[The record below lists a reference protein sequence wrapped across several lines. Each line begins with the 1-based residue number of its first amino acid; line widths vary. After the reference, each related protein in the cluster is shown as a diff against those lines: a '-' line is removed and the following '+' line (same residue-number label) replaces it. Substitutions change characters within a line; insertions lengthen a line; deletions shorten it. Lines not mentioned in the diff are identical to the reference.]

1 MLRKLYNRLRAR
13 LIKKYRVELI
23 DDITL
28 SQSRQFLVK
37 PITVFVICSLLLIGI
52 VLGTA
57 ALVIYTPTFH
67 VLIPGYINPEE
78 AKQKEAIMAAKIARM
93 DEETRRFE
101 AYISSLK
108 RVAGVGSDSVP
119 VFSQERLDSLRK
131 IEEQVSPPQE
141 ATPPPPANETA
152 IAQTAPATNE
162 QTLTTTS
169 QKIVYLPEERIR
181 AVKMADKPLL
191 LNLFPPLEGEI
202 RRAFSTVDQHY
213 GVDIVAEENS
223 LIKSIAEGYVILSE
237 YSDDTGWVIG
247 VASKEGVIAFY
258 KHNSSLLK
266 RSGEYVRA
274 GEPIAKIGNTG
285 ENSTGPHLHF
295 ELWQNGELL
304 NPVNYIRFNQ

>member
-1 MLRKLYNRLRAR
+1 MLRKLYRRIQAR

-37 PITVFVICSLLLIGI
+37 PITVFVIGSLLLIGI
-52 VLGTA
+52 VVGTA
-57 ALVIYTPTFH
+57 ALVIYTPNFH

-108 RVAGVGSDSVP
+108 RVAGVGNDSVP

-141 ATPPPPANETA
+141 EEPNPAEQIAASTP
-152 IAQTAPATNE
+152 APTQQKE
-162 QTLTTTS
+162 TLTTTT
-169 QKIVYLPEERIR
+169 QKIVYLPEERIK
-181 AVKMADKPLL
+181 AMKLVDKPLL
-191 LNLFPPLEGEI
+191 LNLFPPLIGEI
-202 RRAFSTVDQHY
+202 RKAFDISGQHY

-223 LIKSIAEGYVILSE
+223 LIKSIAEGFVILSE
-237 YSDDTGWVIG
+237 YSDENGWVIG
-247 VASKEGVIAFY
+247 VASKEGVVAFY

-266 RSGEYVRA
+266 KSGDYVRA